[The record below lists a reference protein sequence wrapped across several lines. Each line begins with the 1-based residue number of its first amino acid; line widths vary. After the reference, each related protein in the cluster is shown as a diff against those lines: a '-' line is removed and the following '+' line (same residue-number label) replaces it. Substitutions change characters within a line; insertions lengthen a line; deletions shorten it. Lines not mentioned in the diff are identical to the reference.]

1 MCCGLIRSVCV
12 YKWGQYRIGRL
23 PKSNG
28 EVSRYARP
36 IKLCLIT
43 KQQQSELFGLKE
55 NYLKVPKFIN
65 VRLAND
71 MNEEELI
78 AYREMKLVYSATKGL
93 TGVSAKLRGAT
104 VIIDER
110 VYGKAD
116 CDRLPHGLTAES
128 ISTRLTP
135 DGVAFQSHLS
145 PLSNLYTCKLM
156 LGLHW
161 DHAFHVLHD
170 SKKRGRSWTSWN
182 LLFIFSVTTS

>member
-1 MCCGLIRSVCV
+1 M
-12 YKWGQYRIGRL
+12 
-23 PKSNG
+23 
-28 EVSRYARP
+28 SRYARP

-43 KQQQSELFGLKE
+43 KQQKSELFGLKE
-55 NYLKVPKFIN
+55 NYLKAPKFIN

-71 MNEEELI
+71 MNEEKLI

-93 TGVSAKLRGAT
+93 TGVSAKLRGAS

-116 CDRLPHGLTAES
+116 FDRLPHGLTAES

-145 PLSNLYTCKLM
+145 PLSNLYTCKLTDQQGRTATSVEHIM
-156 LGLHW
+156 YTPSYVGSGLRRGVRRGGGRG
-161 DHAFHVLHD
+161 VLAPPPP
-170 SKKRGRSWTSWN
+170 KLTPAGLN
-182 LLFIFSVTTS
+182 